1 MGRKSSAK
9 EHRGSAGQG
18 DPPKS
23 TTKPFLLSAIAVA
36 LVGVGVAAMWGR
48 NNPADLASTDVSAAP
63 TQTGAKPPDPAA
75 VAKNEAA
82 AEQRAA
88 LGPRKQANL
97 PPLPVRGYAPPRPMP
112 VVQSAYQFAAEHPEI
127 LSYVPCFC
135 GCQNSGHRG
144 NDDCFVK
151 ARAAN
156 GDVTEWVEI
165 LLPTGRALLRQLSRP
180 NRRLPFI
187 TVLWRGWEGLA
198 SLERRLPAFTA
209 GEASMLQWWSR
220 EIPSILGSD
229 DSSR

>member
-9 EHRGSAGQG
+9 EHRASSGPGE
-18 DPPKS
+18 PPTKS
-23 TTKPFLLSAIAVA
+23 STKPFLLSAIVVALA
-36 LVGVGVAAMWGR
+36 LVGIAAMWGR

-63 TQTGAKPPDPAA
+63 TQSPGAKPPDPAA
-75 VAKNEAA
+75 VAQNEAA

-112 VVQSAYQFAAEHPEI
+112 VVQAAYQFAAEHPEI

-135 GCQNSGHRG
+135 GCQNAGHRG

-156 GDVTEWVEI
+156 GDMIEWDEH
-165 LLPTGRALLRQLSRP
+165 G
-180 NRRLPFI
+180 
-187 TVLWRGWEGLA
+187 
-198 SLERRLPAFTA
+198 LERAVCIDVATRARQMHSSGASVTDIRAAVEKEYGPSFPSMTPTPKPPAH
-209 GEASMLQWWSR
+209 SH
-220 EIPSILGSD
+220 
-229 DSSR
+229 